1 MKEFFFFD
9 ISYHLSNIFMHC
21 AYMNVLNIAFLF
33 LLSFSSLVI
42 NKKDAKLV
50 TNSTYKYLKPP

>member
-1 MKEFFFFD
+1 
-9 ISYHLSNIFMHC
+9 
-21 AYMNVLNIAFLF
+21 MNVLNIAFLF

-50 TNSTYKYLKPP
+50 TNSTYKYPKPP